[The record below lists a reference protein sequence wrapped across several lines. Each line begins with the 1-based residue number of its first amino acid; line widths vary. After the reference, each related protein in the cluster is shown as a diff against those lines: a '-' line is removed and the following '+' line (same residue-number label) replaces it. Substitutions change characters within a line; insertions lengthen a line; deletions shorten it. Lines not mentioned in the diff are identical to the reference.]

1 MTDKMFL
8 IMISIVKFL
17 GDFRNLFIINYW
29 IEKTDS
35 GNNSPKQLQERLPKE
50 NILVRHNTNHLHGS
64 S

>member
-1 MTDKMFL
+1 
-8 IMISIVKFL
+8 MIGIVMFL

-35 GNNSPKQLQERLPKE
+35 GNNSPKQLQERLTKG
-50 NILVRHNTNHLHGS
+50 NIVGRHNTKHLHGS